1 MKASRESHKEV
12 VKILLENG
20 AQADVLNYE
29 HMTAREATLDVEVDE
44 ILSSVKGE
52 GGEVSMEEHATVN
65 MHAVKQGTVK
75 KEAVKNAASKVAEKV
90 VDV

>member
-12 VKILLENG
+12 VKILLDNG

-44 ILSSVKGE
+44 ILSSVKGA
-52 GGEVSMEEHATVN
+52 GGEVSVEEHATVN
-65 MHAVKQGTVK
+65 MHAATR
-75 KEAVKNAASKVAEKV
+75 KNVGRKATAGKAAEKV
-90 VDV
+90 VDL